1 MKSRILT
8 GAITSMIGTVCFV
21 DGWVVGDRAT
31 SECRIVTRNP
41 AVIGD
46 IWFEDG
52 PYGSPQRAKLT
63 RSMIGACLNDDRRA
77 GLTSR

>member
-1 MKSRILT
+1 MKSWILA
-8 GAITSMIGTVCFV
+8 GAITSVIGTVCFA

-31 SECRIVTRNP
+31 SKCGIVTRNP

-63 RSMIGACLNDDRRA
+63 HSTIGACPNGDRRA

>member
-1 MKSRILT
+1 M
-8 GAITSMIGTVCFV
+8 
-21 DGWVVGDRAT
+21 GWVVGDRAT
-31 SECRIVTRNP
+31 SKCGIVTRNP

-63 RSMIGACLNDDRRA
+63 HSTIGACA
-77 GLTSR
+77 TGVPG